1 LTDREALR
9 VEGGEAAAATGRTA
23 GPRHDRAG
31 ARRAAGRAAS
41 ATRRAAP
48 RAVAARR
55 PYRQLLASAGFTGIG
70 SRDVT
75 PAYLRTA
82 RAWIEQ
88 TRLHLD
94 ALVTARGAASVS
106 DSLATWEATVEAV
119 TAGWLRRSLYW
130 ARR

>member
-1 LTDREALR
+1 VLR
-9 VEGGEAAAATGRTA
+9 A
-23 GPRHDRAG
+23 
-31 ARRAAGRAAS
+31 ARRLLRPGGRLALATIELAPDAPLAA
-41 ATRRAAP
+41 RRRLRDQLP